1 MQMLHDS
8 KILLR
13 CEMNSD
19 TWIRSYSDRM
29 IKEDFVYKCRKRDFL
44 GGPVAKT
51 PCCQHRALKFD
62 PCLGTR
68 SCVPQLRPG
77 AAK

>member
-1 MQMLHDS
+1 M
-8 KILLR
+8 
-13 CEMNSD
+13 
-19 TWIRSYSDRM
+19 RSCSDRM

-51 PCCQHRALKFD
+51 PCSQHRGPKFD

-68 SCVPQLRPG
+68 SRVPQLRPG